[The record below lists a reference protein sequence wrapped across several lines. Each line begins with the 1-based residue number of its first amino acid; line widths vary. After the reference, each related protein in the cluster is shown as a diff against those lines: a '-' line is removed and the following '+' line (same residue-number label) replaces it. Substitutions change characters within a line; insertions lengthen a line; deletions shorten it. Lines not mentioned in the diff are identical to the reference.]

1 MDATVSSRPGREPSS
16 SLAARWPV
24 ATFVVIVLALC
35 GLVFAARLA
44 REVTPFA
51 LVIVIPIAAI
61 VSAWLVGGRIEV
73 RGLVGRITRWRVPA
87 RWYVIGIG
95 IPLVATLTI
104 DVVGILTGAA
114 TPGAVIGAIGPSAL
128 IVPLVVLLP
137 SLFEEFAWRGYG
149 VERAVQGGADFPRAA
164 LGIGLVFMA
173 IHVPLY
179 LPGQLYDN
187 LPLWPSVL
195 TLLGYAV
202 LLSWIY
208 LGSGHSSLLA
218 GISHGALNGF
228 VPLTSGL
235 DAVWVW
241 EARGI
246 IFALLGL
253 AILLLVS
260 RRPTGRSGA

>member
-1 MDATVSSRPGREPSS
+1 MDQPRLG
-16 SLAARWPV
+16 LAAKWPV
-24 ATFVVIVLALC
+24 AIFVVIVLGLC
-35 GLVFAARLA
+35 GIVFAAGLA

-61 VSAWLVGGRIEV
+61 VSAWLVGGSSEV
-73 RGLVGRITRWRVPA
+73 RDLFRRIGRWRVPG
-87 RWYVIGIG
+87 RWYLIAIG
-95 IPLVATLTI
+95 IPLVATLAI
-104 DVVGILTGAA
+104 NVVGVLTGAA
-114 TPGAVIGAIGPSAL
+114 TPGTVIAAIGPSAL

-137 SLFEEFAWRGYG
+137 ALFEEFAWRGYG
-149 VERAVQGGADFPRAA
+149 VEKAVQGGADFPRAA
-164 LGIGLVFMA
+164 LSIGIVFTA
-173 IHVPLY
+173 IHLPLY

-218 GISHGALNGF
+218 GISHAALNGF

-241 EARGI
+241 ESRGI

-253 AILLLVS
+253 AILLVVS
-260 RRPTGRSGA
+260 RRPEARSGA